1 MKIFIVPYRNR
12 VGQLNVFLS
21 HMKYLLED
29 LPVEEYRIYIVH
41 QADNRPFNRGAM
53 RNIGFLEGKKE
64 FPDTYKEIDF
74 VFHDLDNLVGVK
86 NIVAFTTNPNEVNH
100 IYGNYEGENLGGI
113 FVMQGADYE
122 KSGGYPNFWGWGS
135 EDLLLGYRCREANLT
150 IVRNMFSLKDT
161 RMVHLDHTSNWPAV
175 IKTINTFNEMALK
188 QRKQRNIRIADGIFS
203 LKNINVSRKNV
214 APSVDMIN
222 VSAFTCNNSE
232 KNYHPKQMW
241 MLSINFSEF
250 LKKYI
255 YTNQFKVEAAHGR
268 LVIK

>member
-12 VGQLNVFLS
+12 AGQLNVFLN

-29 LPVEEYRIYIVH
+29 ISQNKYRIYIVH
-41 QADNRPFNRGAM
+41 QADSRPFNRGAM

-74 VFHDLDNLVGVK
+74 VFHDLDNLVGKK
-86 NIVAFTTNPNEVNH
+86 NLVEFTTKNNEVNH
-100 IYGNYEGENLGGI
+100 IYGNYQENNLGGI
-113 FVMQGADYE
+113 FVMKGADYE

-135 EDLLLGYRCREANLT
+135 EDELLGYRCRDANLT

-161 RMVHLDHTSNWPAV
+161 RMVHLDHTANCPATM
-175 IKTINTFNEMALK
+175 KNINTFNKMAIK
-188 QRKQRNIRIADGIFS
+188 QRLERNIKIADGLFS

-214 APSVDMIN
+214 APSIEMIN
-222 VSAFTCNNSE
+222 VSAFMCNISE
-232 KNYHPKQMW
+232 KNYRPKNIW
-241 MLSINFSEF
+241 MISTNFSNF

-255 YTNQFKVEAAHGR
+255 HTKQFKV
-268 LVIK
+268 IN